1 MTISQAITDFTTLAI
16 QAGGWME
23 LDRLYLQNRMMAMVG
38 EETLIKVSPTKKP
51 PEVETLLECLL
62 TQAIKNQ
69 VIKEEEGAVSQ
80 LRGQL
85 LDFLTPPPS
94 VVNAFFAQHYAKKPE
109 DATHYFYQLS
119 KNSRMINTSA
129 LAEEQ
134 NFSVATAFGK
144 IQFVIAPSEME
155 AGLAQFTAAEE
166 NKQAASYPRCP
177 LCFENEGYKG
187 RQDYPAVTNQ
197 RIIRMN
203 LDGESWGFSYEPY
216 GICREQ
222 ALIFSEEHTSHRLSK
237 HTFQQLLKL
246 VDILPH
252 YFVGAPADLVP
263 LQANKCTHQC
273 YQAGCG
279 ELPLAQAEIEEY
291 FELKE
296 YPLINVGMVKWP
308 MSVIRLQG
316 PNAAEL
322 VSAATKILD
331 NWRHYS
337 GKTTTSTKQETNEHS
352 ITSVAR
358 RKGLLYEMDLILR
371 DTHAVNQLFSFIPGL
386 TSKNIDLLN
395 VMGVVMLPSAAKR
408 EIPELIKYV
417 LQQPNELSP
426 EYQVWADQK
435 LDQLSLTKENAATQ
449 IYTEIGRLFIEALT
463 ATSAFEATATG
474 KANLQ
479 QFIATL

>member
-1 MTISQAITDFTTLAI
+1 VRQ
-16 QAGGWME
+16 
-23 LDRLYLQNRMMAMVG
+23 
-38 EETLIKVSPTKKP
+38 LI
-51 PEVETLLECLL
+51 
-62 TQAIKNQ
+62 
-69 VIKEEEGAVSQ
+69 
-80 LRGQL
+80 
-85 LDFLTPPPS
+85 
-94 VVNAFFAQHYAKKPE
+94 
-109 DATHYFYQLS
+109 
-119 KNSRMINTSA
+119 
-129 LAEEQ
+129 
-134 NFSVATAFGK
+134 
-144 IQFVIAPSEME
+144 
-155 AGLAQFTAAEE
+155 
-166 NKQAASYPRCP
+166 
-177 LCFENEGYKG
+177 
-187 RQDYPAVTNQ
+187 
-197 RIIRMN
+197 
-203 LDGESWGFSYEPY
+203 W
-216 GICREQ
+216 CR
-222 ALIFSEEHTSHRLSK
+222 FK
-237 HTFQQLLKL
+237 
-246 VDILPH
+246 
-252 YFVGAPADLVP
+252 
-263 LQANKCTHQC
+263 ANKCTHQC